1 MASLELRK
9 GILGERLAGHLL
21 RRATYR
27 YDIGRIKEFAQY
39 TASEAVDKLMLPVTF
54 TLDQPID
61 PATGAPWIN
70 NGTSTTTA
78 QPALRNYVRS
88 WVLNEMRFD
97 ETIHGKMVFFLHKCL
112 VTTYNQ
118 STSERFFDYLALLYK
133 FTTGSFKVLA
143 RKMTMDNLML
153 IYLNNTNN
161 NK

>member
-39 TASEAVDKLMLPVTF
+39 TASEASGQTDVAGHIYSGPTHRSSHRSTM
-54 TLDQPID
+54 DQQWYKYD
-61 PATGAPWIN
+61 H
-70 NGTSTTTA
+70 STTRPPQPCTILRA
-78 QPALRNYVRS
+78 QRDEIWWNHS
-88 WVLNEMRFD
+88 WQDGL
-97 ETIHGKMVFFLHKCL
+97 FLHKCL

-143 RKMTMDNLML
+143 RKMTMDNPYAHLSEQ
-153 IYLNNTNN
+153 Y
-161 NK
+161 K